1 MNRICWMI
9 VFYLVMGTSIL
20 NAQTLIPEQN
30 GKGKWGYVDLDGK
43 KVIDLLLSDKP
54 FYCKIKLGS
63 IPFAGVD
70 PFRLLWFRQ
79 KSKTTDAQK

>member
-43 KVIDLLLSDKP
+43 KVRFFVK
-54 FYCKIKLGS
+54 
-63 IPFAGVD
+63 
-70 PFRLLWFRQ
+70 FRAFLFLNMPCLYFII
-79 KSKTTDAQK
+79 

>member
-1 MNRICWMI
+1 MVNTGLIK
-9 VFYLVMGTSIL
+9 IL
-20 NAQTLIPEQN
+20 SE
-30 GKGKWGYVDLDGK
+30 
-43 KVIDLLLSDKP
+43 IDTNILLSDKP

>member
-1 MNRICWMI
+1 NTMRKWANGFINGLRRADKRHIP
-9 VFYLVMGTSIL
+9 SINL
-20 NAQTLIPEQN
+20 
-30 GKGKWGYVDLDGK
+30 
-43 KVIDLLLSDKP
+43 LLLSDKP

>member
-1 MNRICWMI
+1 MNKLINRISPE
-9 VFYLVMGTSIL
+9 TSENRIL
-20 NAQTLIPEQN
+20 HAGFSIILMSEEITQTLSGLSSDMI
-30 GKGKWGYVDLDGK
+30 
-43 KVIDLLLSDKP
+43 IFILLSDKP